1 MPPSDEEK
9 ATITDCGEAVHEVL
23 FNALYLQK
31 ITPKFYKKMCRE
43 LEPLLPGL
51 VGNIYTEKSQ
61 ELMKK
66 MRKKIS
72 IANRIKYGV
81 YLPTLGWRIYWRR
94 LEDML
99 QPKKISKFN
108 RQK

>member
-1 MPPSDEEK
+1 
-9 ATITDCGEAVHEVL
+9 
-23 FNALYLQK
+23 
-31 ITPKFYKKMCRE
+31 
-43 LEPLLPGL
+43 LEPFLPGL

-72 IANRIKYGV
+72 IVNRIKYGE
-81 YLPTLGWRIYWRR
+81 YFPTLGWSIYWRR
-94 LEDML
+94 LEDIL